1 MIYKNTSKTLNILHK
16 NCIDSIF
23 ENVRDP
29 ILKTIQIWQ
38 TSLFTG
44 NKRLNVAQFFLNH
57 IAKEDAIKKRKQIL
71 TSLEPR
77 KKMIILKN
85 QSFHKIIDVSSVQY
99 HLNKSMLTLLISASF
114 QHHLTHLT
122 FSHLCIKRTS
132 NYRPISILPNT

>member
-29 ILKTIQIWQ
+29 ILKTIQISQ

-57 IAKEDAIKKRKQIL
+57 IVKEDAIKKRKQIL

-77 KKMIILKN
+77 KKMTILKY
-85 QSFHKIIDVSSVQY
+85 QSFHNIDVSSVQY
-99 HLNKSMLTLLISASF
+99 HLNKSMLT
-114 QHHLTHLT
+114 
-122 FSHLCIKRTS
+122 
-132 NYRPISILPNT
+132 